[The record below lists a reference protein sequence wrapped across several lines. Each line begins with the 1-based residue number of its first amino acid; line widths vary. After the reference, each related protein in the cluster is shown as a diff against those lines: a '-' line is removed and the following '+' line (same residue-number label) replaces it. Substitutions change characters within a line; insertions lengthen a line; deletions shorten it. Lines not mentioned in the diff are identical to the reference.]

1 MKVIL
6 NYSFYIIAIGT
17 VLLAIASS
25 MVGSLNVYKGQ
36 SLIGDAMGHAAFPGI
51 ILAFMLSSSKNVIFM
66 LIGASLS
73 AGLSYLLVELSGKKS
88 KIDLNSNLAIYLS
101 GFFGLGLVLKTFI
114 LGNPNFRVSSQAG
127 LDNFIFGQAAY
138 MLKTDIY
145 LIAIVAFICILLIS
159 IYYKEF
165 KIVLFD
171 YEYAKLLN
179 CPVKKLELIQLFM
192 TILII
197 AVGIK
202 SVGVVLIS
210 SFLIIPNI
218 IASQW
223 SKKFIN
229 VLILG
234 AIVSSLAAFIGTYL
248 SSAISDFSTGPTII
262 IVLGIFCIFSFIF
275 GKRRREKK

>member
-1 MKVIL
+1 MKLIF

-25 MVGSLNVYKGQ
+25 LVGSLNVYKGQ

-66 LIGASLS
+66 LIGAALS
-73 AGLSYLLVELSGKKS
+73 AGLSYILVEMSGKKS

-101 GFFGLGLVLKTFI
+101 GFFGLGLVLKTYI
-114 LGNPNFRVSSQAG
+114 LGNANFRVSSQAG

-138 MLKTDIY
+138 MLKSDIY
-145 LIAIVAFICILLIS
+145 LIAIVAAICLILIT

-165 KIVLFD
+165 KMSLFD
-171 YEYAKLLN
+171 YEYAKLVN
-179 CPVKKLELIQLFM
+179 CPAKKLETIQLLM

-229 VLILG
+229 VLIIG
-234 AIVSSLAAFIGTYL
+234 ALISSLAAFIGTYL
-248 SSAISDFSTGPTII
+248 SSAINDFSTGPTII
-262 IVLGIFCIFSFIF
+262 IILGIFCIFSFVF
-275 GKRRREKK
+275 GKKRREKK

>member
-1 MKVIL
+1 MKLIF

-25 MVGSLNVYKGQ
+25 LVGSLNVYKGQ

-51 ILAFMLSSSKNVIFM
+51 ILAFMLSSSKNIIFM
-66 LIGASLS
+66 LIGAALS
-73 AGLSYLLVELSGKKS
+73 AGLSYILVEMSGKKS

-101 GFFGLGLVLKTFI
+101 GFFGLGLVLKTYI
-114 LGNPNFRVSSQAG
+114 LGNANFRVSSQAG

-138 MLKTDIY
+138 MLKSDIY
-145 LIAIVAFICILLIS
+145 LIAIVAAICLILIT

-165 KIVLFD
+165 KISLFD
-171 YEYAKLLN
+171 YEYAKLVN
-179 CPVKKLELIQLFM
+179 CPVKKLETIQLLM

-229 VLILG
+229 VLIIG
-234 AIVSSLAAFIGTYL
+234 ALISSLAAFIGTYL
-248 SSAISDFSTGPTII
+248 SSAINDFSTGPTII
-262 IVLGIFCIFSFIF
+262 IILGFFCIFSFVF
-275 GKRRREKK
+275 GKKRREKK